1 MKKEK
6 MSSKHDVI
14 NRILKSGNENKYM
27 EIYYIV
33 KMVLLAEARRTYFI
47 LADANITRICFS
59 SR

>member
-1 MKKEK
+1 

-47 LADANITRICFS
+47 LADTNITRICFS